1 MLEKYLVLNKYF
13 LSLFGVNEFK
23 DLQNKLRD
31 VEEGTDD
38 QGITHFVNVL
48 KGLEGLK
55 ISEDDLDKYDKNI
68 QKHVKEVGGKRGGIS
83 LKYFQYLAVLF
94 TEIFLDKLKNKKK
107 EFLYELNEFLKNY
120 KDEKVKEILKNFTE
134 QDLKKLAFWMAT
146 GSGKTIILHIN
157 YYQFLDYKLF
167 EPKNIILITPNEGL
181 SKQHYEELIKSGIPA
196 RMYVETPNRSWS
208 SENEVLVIEITKFVE
223 EKKGRGLSIPVNAF
237 ESENLIFVDEG
248 HKGKKS
254 EEQSWANLR
263 NKLGENGFVFEYSA
277 TFGQILSEKN
287 KETLKEYGKSIIFD
301 YSYRYFYLDGYGKD
315 FYVFNAKDTKL
326 EDKDFQETMF
336 VANLLSFYEQ
346 MLFYTENSKLAKEY
360 NIEKPLWIFVGTTVS
375 GGGNSEETDILTI
388 TLFLRKAIEDE
399 KWLKDKINSVLQMD
413 IFKDRFE
420 NIDDIYK
427 KVFNENDNIYT
438 KVFNGKG
445 RFYIYEI
452 KNAEGELGLRVGDNP
467 YFGVINIGDVN
478 NFKKL
483 LASRNFEIEQDAIS
497 SSLFDDIKRETSNIN
512 ILIGSK
518 KFIEGWDTWRVSSM
532 GLLNMG
538 KGEGPQIIQ
547 LFGRGVR
554 IKGKDMSLKRSGKEE
569 LKVLET
575 LNIFSI
581 KADYLN
587 KFLEAI
593 QKEEADFEKIKVP
606 VKSLSDKWKDL
617 PYLVPAEDKKFVEY
631 ETVFLKKDDKIR
643 YVLDLTPKI
652 TEFIGTQKEES
663 KIDSEEITFDKF
675 IDLLDWDN
683 IEQEIYQYKRIKD
696 YWNLLWSK
704 QDLKE
709 VLSAC
714 KVKGIKEKEA
724 LDKIQEI
731 AVLLLKG
738 YIEKFYNKKL
748 GEFERKNL
756 TYRKAGEQLSLF
768 SKQETVEYY
777 TVYVDKRKQKLIQD
791 IKSLI
796 NNSDELLKDDKTPL
810 PRICFNKHI
819 YVPLLLDDKNI
830 DKVLP
835 QGLNESKKKFIERL
849 RECLQELLLDN
860 KNIDKISPQGLN
872 ESEKKFIEGLRE
884 YLQNNEKKFSD
895 YEIFLLRNEPKSGIG
910 FQLGWGKFYPDF
922 IMWIKGKDKT
932 YMVFIDPKGLMHTK
946 DLNDEKILFNQNEL
960 KEVDEY
966 LKKVRSDV
974 SLLSFILSYTKYDDL
989 IKGMKNVPNKEDY
1002 ERNNV
1007 IFMEDPDWCNK
1018 IFDKI
1023 LKN

>member
-13 LSLFGVNEFK
+13 LSLFGVSEFK

-31 VEEGTDD
+31 VEEGTDA
-38 QGITHFVNVL
+38 QGRTYFVNVL
-48 KGLEGLK
+48 KGLKGLK
-55 ISEDDLDKYDKNI
+55 ISENHLNRYDENI
-68 QKHVKEVGGKRGGIS
+68 QRYVEKVGKNRGSIS

-94 TEIFLDKLKNKKK
+94 TEIFLDKLKNKKEK
-107 EFLYELNEFLKNY
+107 FLYELNQFLKNY
-120 KDEKVKEILKNFTE
+120 EDEKIKTLLGDFTE

-157 YYQFLDYKLF
+157 YYQFLNYKLF
-167 EPKNIILITPNEGL
+167 EPDNIILITPNEGL

-196 RMYVETPNRSWS
+196 RMYVGTSNGWRSS
-208 SENEVLVIEITKFVE
+208 KNEVLVIEITKFVE
-223 EKKGRGLSIPVNAF
+223 EKRGRGLTVPVDAF
-237 ESENLIFVDEG
+237 EGRNLIFVDEG

-254 EEQSWANLR
+254 EEQKWANLR
-263 NKLGENGFVFEYSA
+263 NKIGENGFVFEYSA

-301 YSYRYFYLDGYGKD
+301 YSYKYFYLDGYGKD
-315 FYVFNAKDTKL
+315 FYVLNAKDTKL
-326 EDKDFQETMF
+326 KDEDFQETMF

-346 MLFYTENSKLAKEY
+346 ILFYTENLTLAKQY

-375 GGGNSEETDILTI
+375 GGKNSEETDILTI
-388 TLFLRKAIEDE
+388 TLFLRKAIEDDG
-399 KWLKDKINSVLQMD
+399 WLKNKINSVLGMD

-420 NIDDIYK
+420 LLRRRTINIDD
-427 KVFNENDNIYT
+427 IYT

-445 RFYIYEI
+445 SFDIYEI
-452 KNAEGELGLRVGDNP
+452 KSAEGELGLRVGDNP

-483 LASRNFEIEQDAIS
+483 LANKNFEIKQDAIS
-497 SSLFDDIKRETSNIN
+497 PSLFDDIKRETSNIN

-532 GLLNMG
+532 GLLNIG
-538 KGEGPQIIQ
+538 RGEGPQIIQ

-554 IKGKDMSLKRSGKEE
+554 IKGKDMSLKRSDEE
-569 LKVLET
+569 KLKVLET

-593 QKEEADFEKIKVP
+593 QKEEVDFEEIKVP
-606 VKSLSDKWKDL
+606 VKSLSDEWKDL
-617 PYLVPAEDKKFVEY
+617 PYLVPAEDKKFVEC
-631 ETVFLKKDDKIR
+631 ETVLLKKDDKIKH
-643 YVLDLTPKI
+643 VLDLTPKI
-652 TEFIGTQKEES
+652 TEFTGTQKEES

-675 IDLLDWDN
+675 VDLLDWDN
-683 IEQEIYQYKRIKD
+683 IDQELYQYKRIKG

-724 LDKIQEI
+724 LDKIHDI

-756 TYRKAGEQLSLF
+756 TYKKAGEQLSLF
-768 SKQETVEYY
+768 LNQEPVEYY
-777 TVYVDKRKQKLIQD
+777 TVYVDKRDKRKQKLIQN

-796 NNSDELLKDDKTPL
+796 NNLGMLLKDDKTLL
-810 PRICFNKHI
+810 PRICFDKHI

-830 DKVLP
+830 DK
-835 QGLNESKKKFIERL
+835 
-849 RECLQELLLDN
+849 
-860 KNIDKISPQGLN
+860 ISPQGLN
-872 ESEKKFIEGLRE
+872 ESEEKFIEGLRE
-884 YLQNNEKKFSD
+884 YLQKNKEKFSD
-895 YEIFLLRNEPKSGIG
+895 YKRFLLRNEPKSGIG

-922 IMWIKGKDKT
+922 IMWVKGKHET
-932 YMVFIDPKGLMHTK
+932 YMVFIDPKGLMHSK
-946 DLNDEKILFNQNEL
+946 DLNDEKILFNHEL
-960 KEVDEY
+960 KEIENH
-966 LKKVRSDV
+966 LKKVRPDV
-974 SLLSFILSYTKYDDL
+974 SLLSFILSYTKYEDL
-989 IKGMKNVPNKEDY
+989 IKGMRNIPSKEDY
-1002 ERNNV
+1002 EQNNV
-1007 IFMEDPDWCNK
+1007 IFMEDPDWCKK
-1018 IFDKI
+1018 IFSFLLIKT
-1023 LKN
+1023 